1 MFLIP
6 KILFTKWKVCSSR
19 NMSRDAFPCFFCW
32 KKLCWK
38 TLGFQDKLDLKQ
50 TLNLFKTSWHINSYM
65 THTLLSC
72 VVSCLLFLLTQ
83 GSSSSGR
90 TRSFSLL
97 PHLTPSS
104 SPSSQRHQGHSAAPS
119 NIVTITH
126 HKSPAAA
133 RRSRSQYPGQLLEVK
148 EVGDD
153 GKAHSK
159 VLFQKN
165 G

>member
-1 MFLIP
+1 MFYFL
-6 KILFTKWKVCSSR
+6 R
-19 NMSRDAFPCFFCW
+19 NFWLP
-32 KKLCWK
+32 
-38 TLGFQDKLDLKQ
+38 GQ
-50 TLNLFKTSWHINSYM
+50 TGPEANFKFIQNFLALINSYM
-65 THTLLSC
+65 THTLPSC
-72 VVSCLLFLLTQ
+72 VVSRLLFLLPQ

-104 SPSSQRHQGHSAAPS
+104 SPNSQRHQGQSAAPS

-159 VLFQKN
+159 VLF
-165 G
+165 